1 MMSSLTEVQAVCVS
15 AAFVPFGAEV
25 FQHEMISA
33 VRLSVSSSSYM
44 LHRESFSLLPP
55 LSPYHHPSLH
65 LVLPPPRWELC
76 NTLQG
81 CQERGTKGKLC
92 VHIYICVC
100 VYAWWRGRWM
110 EKEREI
116 RVYLRA
122 KKAARDFAYKPSS
135 SFIHHSHPPSHIL
148 RFSLL
153 FYQGR
158 RQGRSS
164 HISWPVIGCH
174 SGAGL

>member
-1 MMSSLTEVQAVCVS
+1 MTNRGTGCLCECSVRALWCWSVSAWDDFSSSAQCVVVVVHVASWVILPAASSLA
-15 AAFVPFGAEV
+15 
-25 FQHEMISA
+25 
-33 VRLSVSSSSYM
+33 L
-44 LHRESFSLLPP
+44 
-55 LSPYHHPSLH
+55 HHPSLH

-76 NTLQG
+76 NTLRG

-92 VHIYICVC
+92 VHIYMC

>member
-55 LSPYHHPSLH
+55 LSPYTIPPSILSC
-65 LVLPPPRWELC
+65 LPHAGNYATLC
-76 NTLQG
+76 G
-81 CQERGTKGKLC
+81 AVRREERRENSAC
-92 VHIYICVC
+92 IYICVC

-110 EKEREI
+110 ENEREI